1 MKTITKNLTPDQI
14 LWCRKSRWELS
25 PPELREM
32 VRDSGGTCKLSGVK
46 MIFDAESGNP
56 QRGGP
61 GVHPLY
67 ASIDHIAPG
76 NPAHGYQIV
85 CYALNDLK
93 GHLPY
98 NCFKALMETSEW
110 KSLMG
115 KWKAQAKKNPDD
127 REAFKHIVREKQ
139 TPEIPHL

>member
-1 MKTITKNLTPDQI
+1 MKTNTKKLTPDQI
-14 LWCRKSRWELS
+14 RWCRKSRWEIS
-25 PPELREM
+25 PPKLREM
-32 VRDSGGTCKLSGVK
+32 LRESGGNCKLSGVK

-67 ASIDHIAPG
+67 ASIDHIAPKNTARG
-76 NPAHGYQIV
+76 HQIV

-98 NCFKALMETSEW
+98 NCFQALKKTTEW
-110 KSLMG
+110 QSLMK

-127 REAFKHIVREKQ
+127 REAFKQILHED
-139 TPEIPHL
+139 

>member
-1 MKTITKNLTPDQI
+1 MGDTESDEILFPPLTP
-14 LWCRKSRWELS
+14 LRK
-25 PPELREM
+25 
-32 VRDSGGTCKLSGVK
+32 RDSV
-46 MIFDAESGNP
+46 P
-56 QRGGP
+56 QKQFP
-61 GVHPLY
+61 I
-67 ASIDHIAPG
+67 SHIAPG

-127 REAFKHIVREKQ
+127 REAFKNIVREKQ